1 MTILFNILEILI
13 VLVPI
18 LMTVAFVTIA
28 ERKIMASMQRRCG
41 PNAVGVWGLMQPF
54 ADALKLLVKEII
66 IPRQSNTILFVIGPC
81 ITLVFA
87 LIGWAIIPF
96 GEGLAIF
103 DYELGVFFALAVSS
117 IGSYGILISGWAANS
132 KYAFMG
138 AIRSTAQL
146 LSYELVFSSI
156 ILILIMFSGSFSLTF
171 IVECQQAVWN
181 IFPLLPIALMFLIA
195 ILAETNR
202 PPFDL
207 PEAESELVAGFMT
220 EHGSSIFVFF
230 FLGEYSSLILMS
242 AFMSIFFLGGHHC
255 PDLHK
260 FLYEPFIY
268 VYYLFNDWIHKIV
281 NYDYS
286 IDSYINNL
294 ENNQYKDIYGK
305 ENINLNQII
314 DDIDY
319 DLYLEENTNSSD
331 FVHEKINFDFLD
343 EEVTLDLYNLINDGI
358 IYVINSFRNQNKS
371 NLFNLEEIKDVNKEY
386 ITEFTDKDTIL
397 NTLSILI
404 DKIQGSYILGF
415 KIIIVVFFYIWIR
428 ASFPRLRYDQ
438 LMSLCWKEL
447 LPLVFAYII
456 FTLCLLYTF
465 DMMPFGTT
473 F

>member
-1 MTILFNILEILI
+1 MTVFFNILEILI
-13 VLVPI
+13 VLVPV

-66 IPRQSNTILFVIGPC
+66 IPRQSNTVLFVIGPC

-156 ILILIMFSGSFSLTF
+156 ILILIMFSGSFSLTY

-207 PEAESELVAGFMT
+207 PEARFGLLIDNQLLIIGYQSIL
-220 EHGSSIFVFF
+220 SSLYTKKFF
-230 FLGEYSSLILMS
+230 F
-242 AFMSIFFLGGHHC
+242 
-255 PDLHK
+255 
-260 FLYEPFIY
+260 
-268 VYYLFNDWIHKIV
+268 
-281 NYDYS
+281 
-286 IDSYINNL
+286 
-294 ENNQYKDIYGK
+294 
-305 ENINLNQII
+305 
-314 DDIDY
+314 
-319 DLYLEENTNSSD
+319 
-331 FVHEKINFDFLD
+331 
-343 EEVTLDLYNLINDGI
+343 EV
-358 IYVINSFRNQNKS
+358 
-371 NLFNLEEIKDVNKEY
+371 
-386 ITEFTDKDTIL
+386 
-397 NTLSILI
+397 
-404 DKIQGSYILGF
+404 
-415 KIIIVVFFYIWIR
+415 
-428 ASFPRLRYDQ
+428 
-438 LMSLCWKEL
+438 
-447 LPLVFAYII
+447 II
-456 FTLCLLYTF
+456 FI
-465 DMMPFGTT
+465 
-473 F
+473 